1 MNHHLSESFRARA
14 GRMSPHELRQLRL
27 ASPRDLS
34 VDDLITLAWHALDQ
48 KTPNPM
54 EAASLYREAEGR
66 SRSPKIRKEIQ
77 ALRNFMRDNFN
88 FLPESETHGETNRET
103 NHGGTLDSLIARY
116 SEGVSFP
123 FDGFPDRV
131 PLKDALR
138 WFDFWSNQPNV
149 RFENLG
155 PSWGTNPGSQA
166 VRFSE
171 KGRGISSTARN
182 VLIKHIPVR
191 GGGEAD
197 PDETGRIWEFWHD
210 GEEAVYRVAGRQLH
224 QTRQPSRRG
233 R

>member
-1 MNHHLSESFRARA
+1 
-14 GRMSPHELRQLRL
+14 MSRHELRQLRL

-48 KTPNPM
+48 KTPNLM

-66 SRSPKIRKEIQ
+66 SRSPWIRKELQ
-77 ALRNFMRDNFN
+77 ALRNFMRDNFH
-88 FLPESETHGETNRET
+88 FLPESVGEEDGKNHRK
-103 NHGGTLDSLIARY
+103 NHGGTLDSLITRY

-155 PSWGTNPGSQA
+155 PSWGNSSGSQA
-166 VRFSE
+166 IRFAE
-171 KGRGISSTARN
+171 KGHGISSIARS

-197 PDETGRIWEFWHD
+197 PDETGRVWEFWHD

-224 QTRQPSRRG
+224 RTRQPSRRG